1 MDRVWLVTRGPESD
15 LEVICACRSE
25 ADAQTMTN
33 RLRSID
39 NLRQISQFND
49 PVAVPLVAGDASIS
63 EIVYLQYVVHV
74 HRDGRELDRFIYL
87 TLTEPTADGAHLDGG
102 EFVGWSTRSYEVALA
117 AAQIAAQEHS
127 G

>member
-1 MDRVWLVTRGPESD
+1 MDRVWLVTRGEHSD
-15 LEVICACRSE
+15 QEVICACPSE

-39 NLRQISQFND
+39 NLRQIGQFND
-49 PVAVPLVAGDASIS
+49 PVAVPLVAGDAPIG

-117 AAQIAAQEHS
+117 AAQIAAKEHS

>member
-1 MDRVWLVTRGPESD
+1 MDRVWLVTRGADSD
-15 LEVICACRSE
+15 HEVICACRSE
-25 ADAQTMTN
+25 ADALTMTN

-39 NLRQISQFND
+39 KLRQIGHFND

-102 EFVGWSTRSYEVALA
+102 KFVGWSTRSYDVALA
-117 AAQIAAQEHS
+117 AAQGAAKEHS